1 MAAKLTFDDLVAAV
15 EPRFGAVRELD
26 EADGLDQLVYLSLAR
41 DLPPKKARTALRRL
55 RADFVDW
62 NDVRVTP
69 AHELADLLEGGVA
82 GAGHRRATELLDLL
96 STLYLRF
103 NKMTADVAV
112 TPDLGPDETKRRTR
126 FLAFLGEKAP
136 LFAALMPLHGAAADD
151 VAAHPDF
158 TRVLS
163 RLGLVDGK
171 ATDAAAR
178 DAALKKTE
186 PGGRIA
192 VQWAAYRLA
201 AEVCVPKTPLCGEC
215 PLVDRCP
222 SAKPPEAPP
231 TKTAKPDKP
240 EKKAAKKTA
249 KAKGK

>member
-15 EPRFGAVRELD
+15 EPRFGTVRELD
-26 EADGLDQLVYLSLAR
+26 ESEGLDQLAYLFLAR
-41 DLPPKKARTALRRL
+41 DLPPKKARAALRRL

-69 AHELADLLEGGVA
+69 AHELADLLEGGGA

-112 TPDLGPDETKRRTR
+112 TPDLGPDEAKRRTR
-126 FLAFLGEKAP
+126 FLAFLGEKSP

-151 VAAHPDF
+151 VAAHPELS
-158 TRVLS
+158 RVLT
-163 RLGLVDGK
+163 RLGLVEGK
-171 ATDAAAR
+171 ASDAAVREAV
-178 DAALKKTE
+178 LKRTK
-186 PGGRIA
+186 PGERIG

-201 AEVCVPKTPLCGEC
+201 AEVCVAKTPLCGEC
-215 PLVDRCP
+215 PLVERCP

-231 TKTAKPDKP
+231 AKAPKP
-240 EKKAAKKTA
+240 EKKAVKKSA